1 MSKSDL
7 NEILS
12 KGLRQLSLAQPL
24 DDKQKNTLIKYVEL
38 LNKWNK
44 TYNLTAVRKPEQMVT
59 RHLLDSIS
67 ICPYL
72 RGKHILDVGTG
83 AGLPGIPLAIVFPES
98 QFTLLDS
105 NNKKTRF
112 VVQAVSE
119 LELPNVDVVQSRV
132 EEFESEELFD
142 TIISRAYS
150 AIGDMVKQTSHLLAI
165 NGIFLAMKG
174 ANPIAEIDALSS
186 NYTVEESHVIKVP
199 GLEEKRHLLEIKTK
213 K

>member
-1 MSKSDL
+1 MSQSDL
-7 NEILS
+7 NEKLS
-12 KGLRQLSLAQPL
+12 KGLSQLNLTKPL
-24 DDKQKNTLIKYVEL
+24 DDKQQNTLIKYVEL

-44 TYNLTAVRKPEQMVT
+44 TYNLTAVRKPEQMVS
-59 RHLLDSIS
+59 RHLLDSLS

-72 RGKHILDVGTG
+72 RGKSILDVGTG
-83 AGLPGIPLAIVFPES
+83 AGLPGIPLAVVFPER

-112 VVQAVSE
+112 VVQAVAE

-150 AIGDMVKQTSHLLAI
+150 AIGEMVEQTSHLLAI
-165 NGIFLAMKG
+165 GGRFLAMKG
-174 ANPIAEIDALSS
+174 VNPIAEIDELPS
-186 NYTVEESHVIKVP
+186 NYILKESHVIKVP
-199 GLEEKRHLLEIKTK
+199 GLEEERHLLEIKAI
-213 K
+213 